1 MQKNGIYIM
10 KKTKLL
16 ISLMTLST
24 LLSQGAKAE
33 KLPESV
39 INFQGL
45 NFDERSELKADLM
58 QRTGFKFPSELMG
71 KVNENESIDF
81 QRKCSDII
89 TFGCSLSSIDTQTN
103 DVGRVAKLCGFHRL
117 AEFYDFKKE
126 KKNKGKFFLD
136 SKDPLYASA
145 ITQEMFEFD
154 EASSRLDIWDFLFLK
169 KNLMFEGWRFQKEHP
184 NYHSLYQ
191 NHIIQKT
198 KERYLGNKK
207 IRQSKAR

>member
-1 MQKNGIYIM
+1 M
-10 KKTKLL
+10 
-16 ISLMTLST
+16 
-24 LLSQGAKAE
+24 
-33 KLPESV
+33 
-39 INFQGL
+39 
-45 NFDERSELKADLM
+45 
-58 QRTGFKFPSELMG
+58 
-71 KVNENESIDF
+71 
-81 QRKCSDII
+81 
-89 TFGCSLSSIDTQTN
+89 
-103 DVGRVAKLCGFHRL
+103 
-117 AEFYDFKKE
+117 
-126 KKNKGKFFLD
+126 D

-207 IRQSKAR
+207 IHQSKAR